1 MPLPQTPDDAQG
13 APTVST
19 RSRRRLIR
27 WLVASALAA
36 VLALSSP
43 RPGVEQLASAAD
55 APAPAGAP
63 AAPHLAV
70 TTHSITVSDT
80 VVRYTATAGEEPL
93 TDRAGKPE
101 AGVFFVAYV
110 RQDVADPSRRPI
122 TFAFNGGPGAAS
134 VLLHLG
140 ALGPKRVPLL
150 DHGVPPTPS
159 TRWSDNPY
167 TWLTFT
173 DLVFVDAVGTGYS
186 RAAAGVPDST
196 FFQPDGDARSFAQ
209 FIQRYVAATHRQASP
224 VFLAGESYGGTR
236 AIILARLLH
245 DVGIDVSGLILISPV
260 VDFETLNSQYRN
272 PGRGMD
278 LAYALDVPTYAAT
291 AWYHKKLGPE
301 FPDLTAAVHAAE
313 RWAVTEY
320 LPALVQGD
328 ALPAPAQERIAQ
340 ALSQYTGIGEAVLRA
355 QHLRLLPNAF
365 RRELLSDQHLQISA
379 LDGRIAVDPHAAHAA
394 STTGLMAPLAVIFER
409 YANAELGYARPD
421 RYRALSERVERD
433 WTWGVRGPADVL
445 DVTGDLRDAMQKNPA
460 MKVLVA
466 RGYFDL
472 TVPYYGTEYALSR
485 LELAPALANNVI
497 RRYYEGGHMLYTSQA
512 SLEKFTD
519 DAAALIASA
528 TAPAHHP

>member
-1 MPLPQTPDDAQG
+1 MPPTPDDVQG
-13 APTVST
+13 GSPVSA
-19 RSRRRLIR
+19 RSRRHVIR
-27 WLVASALAA
+27 CLVAFPLAA
-36 VLALSSP
+36 VLALSAP
-43 RPGVEQLASAAD
+43 RPWVGQMASAAN
-55 APAPAGAP
+55 APQPADAP

-70 TTHSITVSDT
+70 TTHSITVGGT
-80 VVRYTATAGEEPL
+80 VVQYTATAALEPL
-93 TDRAGKPE
+93 TDRAGKAE
-101 AGVFFVAYV
+101 ADMFFVAYV
-110 RQDVADPSRRPI
+110 RQGVADLSKRPI

-150 DHGVPPTPS
+150 DHGAPPPPS
-159 TRWSDNPY
+159 AHWSDNPY
-167 TWLTFT
+167 TWLPFT

-186 RAAAGVPDST
+186 RAAAGVPDTT

-209 FIQRYVAATHRQASP
+209 FVQRYLAATHRQASP
-224 VFLAGESYGGTR
+224 IFLAGESYGGTR
-236 AIILARLLH
+236 AIILARLLR
-245 DVGIDVSGLILISPV
+245 DEFGINVSGLILISPV
-260 VDFETLNSQYRN
+260 VDFETLNTQYRH
-272 PGRGMD
+272 PGRSMD

-301 FPDLTAAVHAAE
+301 FPDLATAVRAAE
-313 RWAVTEY
+313 RWAVAEY
-320 LPALVQGD
+320 LPALVRGD

-340 ALSQYTGIGEAVLRA
+340 ALSQYTGIGEAIIRA

-379 LDGRIAVDPHAAHAA
+379 LDGRVAVDPHAAPAA
-394 STTGLMAPLAVIFER
+394 STTGLMAPLAAIFER
-409 YANAELGYARPD
+409 YASVELGYARAD
-421 RYRALSERVERD
+421 RYEALSDRVERD
-433 WTWGVRGPADVL
+433 WTWGARGPSDVL
-445 DVTGDLRDAMQKNPA
+445 DVTGDLRDAMQRNPA

-472 TVPYYGTEYALSR
+472 TVPYYGTEYALNR
-485 LELAPALANNVI
+485 LEVGPALEGNVI

-528 TAPAHHP
+528 SAPVHHP